1 MQTLIAVPGI
11 GELHDPKPRGILKRF
26 CDQFPTDQFVSEQF
40 NYSNNYGPV
49 GGKDN
54 GQSYDENLV
63 GAVAALARRID
74 ECPNKVVLTGHSAG
88 AHVIS
93 LLLNEMAEGKHP
105 RLVVSGT
112 VLFANPL
119 RGSQDRFAP
128 NVPPAPGWGVA
139 GQHGRWPAGMPF
151 VDCANPNDIICCS
164 PRWSPVRGFSNVSKT
179 FSSSRRDQWAA
190 KYIEAARAGK
200 NQQWFNPLAIG
211 EFPKAMVGIAGYLG
225 GVEHGSWYIS
235 SGIADRAAQ
244 RMRAMLTS

>member
-1 MQTLIAVPGI
+1 MKTIIAVPGI

-26 CDQFPTDQFVSEQF
+26 CDGFPTNAFVSEQF

-63 GAVAALARRID
+63 DAVRALARRID
-74 ECPNKVVLTGHSAG
+74 ECPNKVILTGHSAG

-105 RLVVSGT
+105 RLIVSGV

-119 RGSQDRFAP
+119 RGSLDRFAP
-128 NVPPAPGWGVA
+128 NVAPAPGFGVA
-139 GQHGRWPAGMPF
+139 GQHGRWPNGIPF
-151 VDCANPNDIICCS
+151 VDCANPADIICCS
-164 PRWSPVRGFSNVSKT
+164 SRWSPVRGFSNVTKG
-179 FSSSRRDQWAA
+179 FSSAPSKQKWAA
-190 KYIEAARAGK
+190 SYLQAAKDGK

-211 EFPKAMVGIAGYLG
+211 EFPKAVAGLAGYLNG
-225 GVEHGSWYIS
+225 IEHGSWYIT
-235 SGIADRAAQ
+235 SGIADRAGHQ
-244 RMRAMLTS
+244 LRTLL